1 MAESDLQK
9 AIAKRLN
16 SYCGCFFVRIHGG
29 PYQRIG
35 LPDVVGLYRG
45 TFIGIEVKL
54 PGKERNL
61 TAIQQL
67 MLKHIT
73 DAGGIGEMVTS
84 VEQAEEVVFGG
95 GKRPKRRT
103 HRKTPDS

>member
-1 MAESDLQK
+1 MRESDLQK

-45 TFIGIEVKL
+45 TFFGLEIKM

-61 TAIQQL
+61 TDIQRAT
-67 MLKHIT
+67 LKHIN
-73 DAGGIGEMVTS
+73 DAGGVGEMITS
-84 VEQAEEVVFGG
+84 VEQAEEVVFN
-95 GKRPKRRT
+95 GKRPHRRT
-103 HRKTPDS
+103 RRKVSDR